1 MHFSSRTIW
10 ALAAAITLAFH
21 CLSAQETTA
30 DPELSSLLLAY
41 KTKVKEDV
49 QTPLSK
55 AQTELDQSY
64 TQALD
69 RAQQDATLKGKLEE
83 AEALRTEKA
92 AVAAKTGSDLPALPP
107 NVRELTALR
116 KKYLDAVQALRTSM
130 QRKLEP
136 LQKELVRQ
144 LEALAV
150 RMVRAGKGDTA
161 LEARQL
167 AKDYAEQPG
176 GLEGDWQD
184 QTKKVAPKPKNLPIV
199 LKKGDSISTLASFKP
214 PVEIEVVAKIEKLD
228 LRLGYAAD
236 QLIFNWERRPDELR
250 IDGGPADKIYT
261 PMMGEFPQ
269 KKFAVIRW
277 SVEKDRQTI
286 WVDGKLRFEHKGD
299 YSEIDRP
306 ISILAYGSEV
316 TVQSIRTRQ
325 PASPLASSS
334 AVQPPNGPKEELKGP
349 P

>member
-1 MHFSSRTIW
+1 MCSILRKIW
-10 ALAAAITLAFH
+10 LVAASLTLNAFI
-21 CLSAQETTA
+21 LNAQELPT
-30 DPELSSLLLAY
+30 DPELSALLLAF
-41 KTKVKEDV
+41 KTRVANDV
-49 QTPLSK
+49 QSPLSK
-55 AQTELDQSY
+55 AQEELDQSY
-64 TQALD
+64 AQALD

-92 AVAAKTGSDLPALPP
+92 AVTAKTGGELPALPP
-107 NVRELTALR
+107 KLRELAVLR

-150 RMVRAGKGDTA
+150 KMVRAGKADAA

-167 AKDYAEQPG
+167 AKNYAEQPG
-176 GLEGDWQD
+176 MLDGDWQD
-184 QTKKVAPKPKNLPIV
+184 QTKKVTPKPKNLPIV
-199 LKKGDSISTLASFKP
+199 LKKGDSISTVASFKP

-228 LRLGYAAD
+228 LRIGYAAD

-269 KKFAVIRW
+269 RKFAVIRW
-277 SVEKDRQTI
+277 CVEKDRQTI
-286 WVDGKLRFEHKGD
+286 WVDGKQRFEHKGD

-316 TVQSIRTRQ
+316 TVQSIKTRQ
-325 PASPLASSS
+325 TATP
-334 AVQPPNGPKEELKGP
+334 
-349 P
+349 

>member
-1 MHFSSRTIW
+1 MLLGFRKFW
-10 ALAAAITLAFH
+10 ALSCALALCSH
-21 CLSAQETTA
+21 GLQAQQPPA
-30 DPELSSLLLAY
+30 DPELASLMLAY
-41 KTKVKEDV
+41 KTRVTEDV

-55 AQTELDQSY
+55 AQTELDQNY
-64 TQALD
+64 AQALD

-83 AEALRTEKA
+83 AEAFRAEKS
-92 AVAAKTGSDLPALPP
+92 AVAANTGGDLPALPP
-107 NVRELTALR
+107 KLREMAALR
-116 KKYLDAVQALRTSM
+116 KKYQDAVQALRTSM

-150 RMVRAGKGDTA
+150 KMVQAGKTDAA

-176 GLEGDWQD
+176 VLDGEWQD
-184 QTKKVAPKPKNLPIV
+184 QTKKVTPKPKNFPIV
-199 LKKGDSISTLASFKP
+199 LKKGDSISTVMSFKP

-250 IDGGPADKIYT
+250 IDGGPADRIYT

-277 SVEKDRQTI
+277 SVTKDRQTI
-286 WVDGKLRFEHKGD
+286 SVDGKQRFEHQGD
-299 YSEIDRP
+299 YSGIDRSV
-306 ISILAYGSEV
+306 SILAYGSEV
-316 TVQSIRTRQ
+316 TVQSIKTRT
-325 PASPLASSS
+325 PVSS
-334 AVQPPNGPKEELKGP
+334 ATR
-349 P
+349 

>member
-1 MHFSSRTIW
+1 MRSIFHKIW
-10 ALAAAITLAFH
+10 LVAISLTLNAFLLH
-21 CLSAQETTA
+21 AQELPT
-30 DPELSSLLLAY
+30 DPELSALLLAF
-41 KTKVKEDV
+41 KTRVANDV
-49 QTPLSK
+49 QAPLSK
-55 AQTELDQSY
+55 AQEELDQSY

-69 RAQQDATLKGKLEE
+69 RAQQESTLKGRLEE

-92 AVAAKTGSDLPALPP
+92 AVAANTGGDLPALPP
-107 NVRELTALR
+107 KLREVAALR

-130 QRKLEP
+130 QKKLEP
-136 LQKELVRQ
+136 LQNELVRQ

-150 RMVRAGKGDTA
+150 KMVRAGNADAA

-167 AKDYAEQPG
+167 AKNYAEQPAV
-176 GLEGDWQD
+176 LDGDWQD
-184 QTKKVAPKPKNLPIV
+184 QTKKVTPKPKNLPIV
-199 LKKGDSISTLASFKP
+199 LKKGDFISTVASFKP

-261 PMMGEFPQ
+261 PMMGEFPK
-269 KKFAVIRW
+269 KKFAMIRW
-277 SVEKDRQTI
+277 CVEKDRQTI
-286 WVDGKLRFEHKGD
+286 WVDGKQRFEHKGD

-306 ISILAYGSEV
+306 ISILAFGSEV

-325 PASPLASSS
+325 PASPMISPS
-334 AVQPPNGPKEELKGP
+334 AAQPPDGPKEGLNGP

>member
-1 MHFSSRTIW
+1 MHFHFRKLWGYAFAI
-10 ALAAAITLAFH
+10 ALATC
-21 CLSAQETTA
+21 CLSAQETAT
-30 DPELSSLLLAY
+30 DPELSDLLLAY
-41 KTKVKEDV
+41 QAKVKEV
-49 QTPLSK
+49 VKTPLSK
-55 AQTELDQSY
+55 AQAELAQNY
-64 TQALD
+64 TQTLD

-92 AVAAKTGSDLPALPP
+92 AVAANTGGDLPALPP
-107 NVRELTALR
+107 NLREVAALR
-116 KKYLDAVQALRTSM
+116 KKYLEAVQALRTSM
-130 QRKLEP
+130 QKKLEP

-167 AKDYAEQPG
+167 AKDYAEQPAVLDG
-176 GLEGDWQD
+176 EWQD
-184 QTKKVAPKPKNLPIV
+184 QTKKVTPKPINLPIV
-199 LKKGDSISTLASFKP
+199 LKKGDSVSTVASFKP

-286 WVDGKLRFEHKGD
+286 FVDGKLRFEHKGD

-316 TVQSIRTRQ
+316 TVQSLKTRQ
-325 PASPLASSS
+325 PATP
-334 AVQPPNGPKEELKGP
+334 
-349 P
+349 

>member
-1 MHFSSRTIW
+1 MYLRSRKLW
-10 ALAAAITLAFH
+10 VVAAAIALATG
-21 CLSAQETTA
+21 CLSAQETAT
-30 DPELSSLLLAY
+30 DPELSDLLLVYQA
-41 KTKVKEDV
+41 KVKEV
-49 QTPLSK
+49 VKTPLSK
-55 AQTELDQSY
+55 AQAELAQNY

-92 AVAAKTGSDLPALPP
+92 AVAANTGGDLPALPP
-107 NVRELTALR
+107 NLRELTALR
-116 KKYLDAVQALRTSM
+116 KKYLDAVQTLRTSM
-130 QRKLEP
+130 QHKFEP

-150 RMVRAGKGDTA
+150 RMVRAGKADAA

-167 AKDYAEQPG
+167 AKNYAEQPE
-176 GLEGDWQD
+176 GLDGDWQD
-184 QTKKVAPKPKNLPIV
+184 QTRKVVPKPKNLPIV
-199 LKKGDSISTLASFKP
+199 LKKGESISTLASFKP

-250 IDGGPADKIYT
+250 IDGGPADRIYT

-269 KKFAVIRW
+269 RKFAVIRW
-277 SVEKDRQTI
+277 RVDKDRQTI
-286 WVDGKLRFEHKGD
+286 WVDGKQRFEHQGD

-306 ISILAYGSEV
+306 VSILAYGSEA
-316 TVQSIRTRQ
+316 TVQSLKTRQ
-325 PASPLASSS
+325 PATP
-334 AVQPPNGPKEELKGP
+334 
-349 P
+349 

>member
-1 MHFSSRTIW
+1 MCSIFRKIW
-10 ALAAAITLAFH
+10 LVAISLTLNAFI
-21 CLSAQETTA
+21 LNAQELPT
-30 DPELSSLLLAY
+30 DPELSALLLAF
-41 KTKVKEDV
+41 KTRVANDV
-49 QTPLSK
+49 QSPLSK
-55 AQTELDQSY
+55 AQEELDQSY
-64 TQALD
+64 AQALD

-92 AVAAKTGSDLPALPP
+92 AVAANTGGDLPALPP
-107 NVRELTALR
+107 KLRELAVLR

-150 RMVRAGKGDTA
+150 KMVQAGKADAA
-161 LEARQL
+161 LEAKQL
-167 AKDYAEQPG
+167 AKNYAEQPG
-176 GLEGDWQD
+176 VLDGDWQD
-184 QTKKVAPKPKNLPIV
+184 QTKRVTPKPKNLPIV
-199 LKKGDSISTLASFKP
+199 LKKGDSISTVASFKP

-228 LRLGYAAD
+228 LRIGYAAN

-277 SVEKDRQTI
+277 CVEKDRQTI
-286 WVDGKLRFEHKGD
+286 WVDGKQRFEHKGD

-306 ISILAYGSEV
+306 ITILAYGSEV

-325 PASPLASSS
+325 PASPLNSPS
-334 AVQPPNGPKEELKGP
+334 AAQPPDGPKEELKGP

>member
-1 MHFSSRTIW
+1 MHFRFRKFWGS
-10 ALAAAITLAFH
+10 AAAIALATC
-21 CLSAQETTA
+21 CLSAQETAT
-30 DPELSSLLLAY
+30 DPELSDLLLAY
-41 KTKVKEDV
+41 QAKVKEV
-49 QTPLSK
+49 VKTPLSK
-55 AQTELDQSY
+55 AQAELDQNY

-92 AVAAKTGSDLPALPP
+92 AVAENTGSDLPALPP
-107 NVRELTALR
+107 NLREVAALR

-130 QRKLEP
+130 QKKLEP

-150 RMVRAGKGDTA
+150 RMVRAGKGDAA

-167 AKDYAEQPG
+167 AKDYAEQPA
-176 GLEGDWQD
+176 GLDGDWQD
-184 QTKKVAPKPKNLPIV
+184 QTKKVTPKPKNLPIV
-199 LKKGDSISTLASFKP
+199 LKKGDSISTVASFKP
-214 PVEIEVVAKIEKLD
+214 PVEIEVVAKIDKLD

-250 IDGGPADKIYT
+250 IDGGPADRIYT

-277 SVEKDRQTI
+277 CVEKDRQTL
-286 WVDGKLRFEHKGD
+286 WVDGKQRFEHQGD
-299 YSEIDRP
+299 YSKIDRP
-306 ISILAYGSEV
+306 VSILAYGSEA
-316 TVQSIRTRQ
+316 TVQSIKIRR
-325 PASPLASSS
+325 PAAP
-334 AVQPPNGPKEELKGP
+334 
-349 P
+349 